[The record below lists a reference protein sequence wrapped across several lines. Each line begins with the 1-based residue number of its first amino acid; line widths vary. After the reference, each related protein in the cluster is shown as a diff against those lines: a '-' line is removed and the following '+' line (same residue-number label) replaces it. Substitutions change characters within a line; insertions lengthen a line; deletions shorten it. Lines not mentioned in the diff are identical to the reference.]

1 MDIDYKKKLKIQTIV
16 ILVTVVITTVI
27 VIFPIISNQESII
40 EGFSSLY
47 SKMVTG
53 SASQADHTIIRVV
66 TEESA
71 TIDVVESSSPS
82 VISVAEKSISYD
94 FFSRPQS
101 QESSIGTG
109 FVVSKNTIISNKHVV
124 SDLNATYSIVDSK
137 GEKHEVTNIIRDPFN
152 DLAILEVSDL
162 VAPELEM
169 GDSNEI
175 QVGQTVIAIG
185 NALGRFSNSVTKGV
199 ISGIG
204 RGITTGSGFGRFQEQ
219 LDDVIQTD
227 AALNPGNS
235 GGPLLNLSGQVVG
248 VNVAVSSD
256 GENIGFA
263 IPVSRVAKLL
273 DDIKAGTLREKP
285 FLGISYSI
293 VTTDISKE
301 SGYPTGAL
309 VQVVVPGSAAEIAG
323 VKVGD
328 VITKVGDVTIDDDH
342 MLADEILFYNV
353 GDKVSLVIIRD
364 GKNINVTATLKALS
378 E

>member
-82 VISVAEKSISYD
+82 VVSVAEKSISYD